1 MLHLRVLMQKNSFSS
16 KIIDSFFFFIIR
28 YLFGGVMMK
37 NLMIVVL
44 AALMVSGCVTKVF
57 FDSSEPGAEVYL
69 DGEKIGETPFT
80 ANVSAYAWYDPAV
93 TIKKEGY
100 KELRTFLKPEPR
112 VGNIVA
118 GVLFFPAL
126 PISMPCLFTCYG
138 PQKRQFFELEKESE

>member
-1 MLHLRVLMQKNSFSS
+1 
-16 KIIDSFFFFIIR
+16 
-28 YLFGGVMMK
+28 MMK

-118 GVLFFPAL
+118 GVLFFSAL
-126 PISMPCLFTCYG
+126 PIPMPCLFTCYG